1 MQRAVLPSPPHP
13 HTHTNTKYEKSPTF
27 QPSNLIKFTN
37 LNFFSLFPNLTIP
50 VRPCVGNGRRLTHN
64 NHHLSPHRIKTKSS
78 KGNTSAICR
87 KCEHSVKQYG
97 KPSPCAYCNII
108 AAFIGNKCQRFV
120 SNTHT
125 QNQFYSHFL
134 CLSPKT
140 LVFVHKPNWFFTCF
154 SPKKI
159 WQTRLNH
166 KTTEAKKK
174 VEDFSISV
182 NVRRKLNIST
192 TIFFLP
198 NMMKD
203 KFAECLSFCFVCLES
218 NNQNNKTIT
227 TTKKKKKKISSKRI
241 LYIR

>member
-166 KTTEAKKK
+166 KKKKTEAKKK
-174 VEDFSISV
+174 
-182 NVRRKLNIST
+182 
-192 TIFFLP
+192 
-198 NMMKD
+198 
-203 KFAECLSFCFVCLES
+203 
-218 NNQNNKTIT
+218 
-227 TTKKKKKKISSKRI
+227 
-241 LYIR
+241 